1 MTTPVKIKI
10 LQQLEEEEEK
20 TEKKNTNTF
29 KIKNGKKTFVI
40 YLTKL
45 QTKRKM
51 MTNNVNN

>member
-1 MTTPVKIKI
+1 MDHKQTRN
-10 LQQLEEEEEK
+10 EK
-20 TEKKNTNTF
+20 R
-29 KIKNGKKTFVI
+29 KNGKKTFVI